1 MGSVL
6 FLSSFSAFSL
16 MSLYSG
22 HLRRKCDSSSTSS
35 LHTLQIL
42 SSLNSPTHLPCSILN
57 QLVPPLSLA
66 IRHLPIL
73 SLTFRYFSF
82 PLLVFT
88 LRYPSSFDFLSH
100 SIFHFSTSFSSIA
113 SSTVFIHSVHVPPVS
128 CFSQVSPSPRLSRMT
143 LVPFAHDPT
152 SHSLFLSSSY
162 ALLVSFPS
170 PIIAAKS
177 FSIHG
182 GVWYAW

>member
-1 MGSVL
+1 MGPLQHSFLTILPVCSPPEL
-6 FLSSFSAFSL
+6 FCALSRSY
-16 MSLYSG
+16 LYSG

-35 LHTLQIL
+35 SHTLQIL

-82 PLLVFT
+82 PLSVFA

-100 SIFHFSTSFSSIA
+100 SIFHFSASFSSIA
-113 SSTVFIHSVHVPPVS
+113 SSTVFTHSVHVPPVS
-128 CFSQVSPSPRLSRMT
+128 CFSQVSLSPKLSRMT
-143 LVPFAHDPT
+143 LVSFAHHHT
-152 SHSLFLSSSY
+152 ST
-162 ALLVSFPS
+162 V
-170 PIIAAKS
+170 
-177 FSIHG
+177 
-182 GVWYAW
+182 